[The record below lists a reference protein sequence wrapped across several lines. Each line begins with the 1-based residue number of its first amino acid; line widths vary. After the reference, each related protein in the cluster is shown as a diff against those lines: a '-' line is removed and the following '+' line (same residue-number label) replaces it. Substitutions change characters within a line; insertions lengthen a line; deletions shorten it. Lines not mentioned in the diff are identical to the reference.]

1 MAGKKKDEMTEAE
14 KLRQECM
21 NDLQTQIEAYESQGE
36 VEIGTFL
43 NVPPEFKGWHFCRY
57 SLAVPHHRE
66 IAYMLI
72 RHGWRVAKGRFDGN
86 KEYIPR
92 LMCVGFERG
101 GDHNLY
107 LMCPPEVM
115 IQHERRKADK
125 KRQLSRMRG
134 DDHFGGMLGNID
146 GQVSVERR

>member
-1 MAGKKKDEMTEAE
+1 MATKKIESVSDAE

-21 NDLQTQIEAYESQGE
+21 TDLNTQIEAYESQGE
-36 VEIGTFL
+36 LEIGTYL
-43 NVPPEFKGWHFCRY
+43 NVPPEFNGWHFCRY

-72 RHGWRVAKGRFDGN
+72 RHGWRVAKGKFDGN

-92 LMCVGFERG
+92 IMCVGFERG
-101 GDHNLY
+101 GDNNLY

-115 IQHERRKADK
+115 IQQERRKADK
-125 KRQLSRMRG
+125 KRQLKRMSGG
-134 DDHFGGMLGNID
+134 DEFGGMLGSID
-146 GQVSVERR
+146 GQVSVESR